1 MARFNPLGFFK
12 RAGVA
17 APTMSANTSTAA
29 AVSKAKG
36 VSNSVMRTIRANPKK
51 SMAVGAAAY
60 GGMSLVGRRRGSG
73 SPSTRRAGGIYKY

>member
-1 MARFNPLGFFK
+1 MPKFNPMGYFK
-12 RAGVA
+12 KRGVN
-17 APTMSANTSTAA
+17 APTMSPNTSTAS

-51 SMAVGAAAY
+51 SMAIGAAAY